1 MTVQAET
8 FPRLPAAREA
18 AAGIL
23 RSRSAR
29 YVAGVLAL
37 ALAYYVAAKVGQTL
51 RYTGSVAAIW
61 PPAGLGIGALY
72 LWGTRWWPG
81 VFVGELLV
89 NGELL
94 VDDAALPVWS
104 LVGQQAGNMAEII
117 VGAVLLRRLIG
128 RRATLDH
135 ADQVVGMVVALG
147 IATAISATVG
157 TASMFA
163 GGVIDESELA
173 MFWRTWWLGDTA
185 GGLVVLPLL
194 LTWAPD
200 PVRAWRRM
208 STWKGGLLIVV
219 VSVLGVI
226 AFSTHEPV
234 RYIVFPALIWAAFR
248 FGPPGAT
255 LSIAISAGIAIGLT
269 ANDVGPFSEQP
280 IDRKTLG
287 TQLYLF
293 VAALTTLFLS
303 AAISERERSAIELA
317 EAKRHEGE
325 RALEERHR
333 IARDLHDSVSQALF
347 STVLQTRTAQRALRE
362 ESASDSGRLG
372 RALEAIGELTRGA
385 QREMRAFIFQL
396 GRDGL
401 EDGLVPALG
410 AYASALGTRH
420 KLKIDLQ
427 APKAITLS
435 RRAETHL
442 FGIGREALANVVK
455 HADASRVWVRIQDQS
470 GRIVVEIR
478 DDGRGFDPALVHPDH
493 FGLRS
498 MQSRADD
505 LGGFVTIASVP
516 GQGTVVRA
524 EAPSER
530 SGPSHAP

>member
-1 MTVQAET
+1 
-8 FPRLPAAREA
+8 
-18 AAGIL
+18 
-23 RSRSAR
+23 
-29 YVAGVLAL
+29 
-37 ALAYYVAAKVGQTL
+37 
-51 RYTGSVAAIW
+51 
-61 PPAGLGIGALY
+61 
-72 LWGTRWWPG
+72 
-81 VFVGELLV
+81 
-89 NGELL
+89 
-94 VDDAALPVWS
+94 
-104 LVGQQAGNMAEII
+104 
-117 VGAVLLRRLIG
+117 
-128 RRATLDH
+128 
-135 ADQVVGMVVALG
+135 
-147 IATAISATVG
+147 
-157 TASMFA
+157 
-163 GGVIDESELA
+163 

-396 GRDGL
+396 GRDGI